1 MNKFSSIV
9 RFSIVTWIVFILLSC
24 VPAFSPSPPV
34 ELIEFLT
41 IDPAATTSVA
51 ADELFFAN
59 DYQLSF
65 QPNENIEIKY
75 NSDDHR
81 LELTPVENFAGLT
94 FIKFQN
100 RRETL
105 ILPVIV
111 KDKIPITF
119 RLKFDQPAAR
129 IYVMGNFN
137 DWNRSSWPMSDEDQD
152 GIYTRT
158 VLLDDG
164 IYEYQFVTPHGEIFD
179 PQNPVKV
186 DNGFGYFN
194 SLIEVKSSRKA
205 AVPHLYFL
213 HDQKDRCLRL
223 AVDPPQDIG
232 NITVKVLLDN
242 SLYPDKFFRLIG
254 NELQIDLRG
263 ISIRPAVTTLR
274 VVATAD
280 NLPGNIITCWIKDG
294 QPLDNSVFLWQDA
307 IIYSLMVD
315 RFKNGDLVNDNPIQN
330 DELDW
335 RVNFQ
340 GGDFAGITEV
350 IKSDYFNQL
359 GINTLWI
366 SPINQTTDKAYREWP
381 EPQRLYSGYHGYW
394 PISESET
401 EPRFGSLTEFKDLV
415 RIAHQKGLKILLDFV
430 SNHTHI
436 EHHFYQEHRDWFGTY
451 ELPDGTLNIRRW
463 DEYRLTTWFDTFLP
477 SFDYLHSKAALDTM
491 TDNAIWWLRET
502 GIDGFRHDATKHV
515 PSEFWKTLTRK
526 IKTRINPDRPVKVF
540 QIGETFGSH
549 ELIKSYINNG
559 MLESQFN
566 FAQFFSARRVFTE
579 PEGNFNE
586 LKVAIA
592 KALEVYGYNHLMG
605 NILDSHDQIRIM
617 GLLEGD
623 ITLAEN
629 GVERAFQNPA
639 IQVDELSTYQ
649 KEQLLYCYL
658 MTVPGIPIIY
668 YGDEFGMTG
677 ANDPDN
683 RRMMRFGNN
692 LTTLEREQLAYN
704 AKLIQL
710 RQSCSALRRGDYLNL
725 YTTDDVMIYSRG
737 DVRQR
742 LIIAL
747 NKNPDSQSIQII
759 LPQWMTGTILTSL
772 LDNSHIAIE
781 NHTAN
786 LNLPGFGY
794 QILQLE

>member
-9 RFSIVTWIVFILLSC
+9 RFSIVIWLAIIFFSC
-24 VPAFSPSPPV
+24 TPDFSPNIPA
-34 ELIEFLT
+34 ELIEFL
-41 IDPAATTSVA
+41 IIEPEATTSVA
-51 ADELFFAN
+51 VDELIFSKT
-59 DYQLSF
+59 YQLSF
-65 QPNENIEIKY
+65 QPNKNVELKY
-75 NSDDHR
+75 NSDTNR
-81 LELTPVENFAGLT
+81 LELTPAKDFTGLT
-94 FIKFQN
+94 FIKFKN
-100 RRETL
+100 RWETL

-137 DWNRSSWPMSDEDQD
+137 DWNRSSLPMSDEDQD
-152 GIYTRT
+152 GIFKRT

-164 IYEYQFVTPHGEIFD
+164 IYEYQFVTPNGEIFD

-205 AVPHLYFL
+205 TIPHLYYL
-213 HDQKDRCLRL
+213 PYRNDHHLRL
-223 AVDPPQDIG
+223 AVDTPQ
-232 NITVKVLLDN
+232 NIANIAVKVLLDN
-242 SLYPDKFFRLIG
+242 ALYPDKFTHLIG

-263 ISIRPAVTTLR
+263 TPNRREVSTMR
-274 VVATAD
+274 VVASID

-294 QPLDNSVFLWQDA
+294 EPLDNSVFLWQDA
-307 IIYSLMVD
+307 IIYSLMID
-315 RFKNGDLVNDNPIQN
+315 RFKNGNPANDSPIQN
-330 DELDW
+330 KDLDW

-350 IKSDYFNQL
+350 IQSDYFNQL

-366 SPINQTTDKAYREWP
+366 SPINKTTNKAYREWP
-381 EPQRLYSGYHGYW
+381 EPHRLYSGYHGYW
-394 PISESET
+394 PISENET
-401 EPRFGSLTEFKDLV
+401 EQRFGSLTEFKGLV
-415 RIAHQKGLKILLDFV
+415 RTAHQKGIKILLDFV

-436 EHHFYQEHRDWFGTY
+436 EHHFYQQHQDWFGTY

-477 SFDYLHSKAALDTM
+477 SFDYLHSRAALNTM
-491 TDNAIWWLRET
+491 TDNAVWWLQET

-515 PSEFWKTLTRK
+515 PYEFWKTLTRK
-526 IKTRINPDRPVKVF
+526 IKTRINPDRKVKIF

-579 PEGNFNE
+579 PEGSFSE
-586 LKVAIA
+586 LQVTIA
-592 KALEVYGYNHLMG
+592 KVLEVYGYNHLMG

-629 GVERAFQNPA
+629 GVERAFQKPA
-639 IQVDELSTYQ
+639 IQVDEPSTYQ

-683 RRMMRFGNN
+683 RRMMRFGDN
-692 LTTLEREQLAYN
+692 LTTLEGEQLVKN
-704 AKLIQL
+704 TKLIQL
-710 RQSCSALRRGDYLNL
+710 RQSCSALCRGDYLNL
-725 YTTDDVMIYSRG
+725 YTDNDIMIYSRG
-737 DVRQR
+737 DTRQR

-747 NKNPDSQSIQII
+747 NKNPDSQPIRII
-759 LPQWMTGTILTSL
+759 LPQWMTGTVLTSL
-772 LDNSHIAIE
+772 LDASRIAVE
-781 NHTAN
+781 NHTIN
-786 LNLPGFGY
+786 LKLPGFDY

>member
-1 MNKFSSIV
+1 MKKFSSIA
-9 RFSIVTWIVFILLSC
+9 RISITIWLTIIFFSC
-24 VPAFSPSPPV
+24 APDFSPDKPA

-41 IDPAATTSVA
+41 IEPEATTRIA
-51 ADELFFAN
+51 ADVLFFAN

-65 QPNENIEIKY
+65 QPNENIEAKY
-75 NSDDHR
+75 NSDDQQ

-94 FIKFQN
+94 FIKFKNQKD
-100 RRETL
+100 TF

-137 DWNRSSWPMSDEDQD
+137 DWNRSSLPMSNEDQD
-152 GIYTRT
+152 GIFTRT

-194 SLIEVKSSRKA
+194 SLIEVKSIRKA
-205 AVPHLYFL
+205 TIPQLYFL
-213 HDQKDRCLRL
+213 PDQNDHYLRL
-223 AVDPPQDIG
+223 AVDTPQNIG
-232 NITVKVLLDN
+232 NVAVNVLLDN
-242 SLYPDKFFRLIG
+242 SFYPNQYFRLIG

-263 ISIRPAVTTLR
+263 IPKRQAITTLR
-274 VVATAD
+274 IVASVD

-294 QPLDNSVFLWQDA
+294 KPLDNSVFLWQDA
-307 IIYSLMVD
+307 IIYSFMVD
-315 RFKNGDLVNDNPIQN
+315 RFKNGNLANDNPIQN
-330 DELDW
+330 DSLDW

-340 GGDFAGITEV
+340 GGDFAGISEV
-350 IKSDYFNQL
+350 IQAGYFNQL

-366 SPINQTTDKAYREWP
+366 SPINKTTNKAYREWP
-381 EPQRLYSGYHGYW
+381 EPHRLYSGYHGYW
-394 PISESET
+394 PISEKET
-401 EPRFGSLTEFKDLV
+401 EPRFGSLAEFKALV
-415 RIAHQKGLKILLDFV
+415 SIAHQKGIKILLDFV

-477 SFDYLHSKAALDTM
+477 SFDYLNSKEALNTM
-491 TDNAIWWLRET
+491 TDNAVWWLQET

-515 PSEFWKTLTRK
+515 PYEFWTTLTRK
-526 IKTRINPDRPVKVF
+526 IKIRINPDRRMKVF

-566 FAQFFSARRVFTE
+566 FAQFFSARRVFAE
-579 PEGNFNE
+579 PEGSFTE
-586 LKVAIA
+586 LQIAIA

-629 GVERAFQNPA
+629 GVERAFREPV
-639 IQVDELSTYQ
+639 IQVDESTTYR

-683 RRMMRFGNN
+683 RRMMRFGDN
-692 LTTLEREQLAYN
+692 LTTLEREQLADN
-704 AKLIQL
+704 TKLIQL
-710 RQSCSALRRGDYLNL
+710 RQSCAALRRGDYLNL
-725 YTTDDVMIYSRG
+725 YTDNDVMIYSRG
-737 DVRQR
+737 DTQQR

-747 NKNPDSQSIQII
+747 NKNPDSREIRLI
-759 LPQWMTGTILTSL
+759 LPLWMTGTVLTSL
-772 LDNSHIAIE
+772 LDSSRIAIE
-781 NHTAN
+781 KHTVN
-786 LNLPGFGY
+786 LKLPGFGY

>member
-1 MNKFSSIV
+1 MKKFSSIA
-9 RFSIVTWIVFILLSC
+9 RISITIWLAIIFLSC
-24 VPAFSPSPPV
+24 APDFSPDIPA

-41 IDPAATTSVA
+41 IEPAMTTRIAV
-51 ADELFFAN
+51 DELFFAN

-65 QPNENIEIKY
+65 QPNENIEVKY
-75 NSDDHR
+75 NSDDQQ

-94 FIKFQN
+94 FIKFKNQKD
-100 RRETL
+100 TF

-119 RLKFDQPAAR
+119 RLKFDQLTAQL
-129 IYVMGNFN
+129 YVMGNFN
-137 DWNRSSWPMSDEDQD
+137 DWNRSSLPMSDEDQD
-152 GIYTRT
+152 GIFTRT
-158 VLLDDG
+158 VFLDDG

-179 PQNPVKV
+179 PQNPIKV

-213 HDQKDRCLRL
+213 PCRNDHQLRL
-223 AVDPPQDIG
+223 AVDTPQ
-232 NITVKVLLDN
+232 NISNVAVKVLLDN
-242 SLYPDKFFRLIG
+242 SFYPDQYSRLVG
-254 NELQIDLRG
+254 NELQIDLKG
-263 ISIRPAVTTLR
+263 IPKRQAVTTLR
-274 VVATAD
+274 IVATNN
-280 NLPGNIITCWIKDG
+280 NLPGNIVTCWIKDG
-294 QPLDNSVFLWQDA
+294 EPLDDSTFLWQDA

-315 RFKNGDLVNDNPIQN
+315 RFKNGNPANDNPIQN
-330 DELDW
+330 DSLDW

-350 IKSDYFNQL
+350 IESGYFTQL
-359 GINTLWI
+359 GVNTLWI
-366 SPINQTTDKAYREWP
+366 SPINKTTNKAYREWP
-381 EPQRLYSGYHGYW
+381 EPHRLYSGYHGYW
-394 PISESET
+394 PISENET
-401 EPRFGSLTEFKDLV
+401 EPRFGALAEFNDLV
-415 RIAHQKGLKILLDFV
+415 KIAHQKGIKILLDFV

-436 EHHFYQEHRDWFGTY
+436 EHRFYQQHRDWFGTY

-463 DEYRLTTWFDTFLP
+463 DEYRLTTWFDTFLS

-491 TDNAIWWLRET
+491 TDNAVWWLQET
-502 GIDGFRHDATKHV
+502 GIDGFRHDATKHI
-515 PSEFWKTLTRK
+515 PYEFWKTLTRK
-526 IKTRINPDRPVKVF
+526 IKTRINPDRKVKVF

-566 FAQFFSARRVFTE
+566 FAQFFSARRTFTG
-579 PEGNFNE
+579 PEGSFNE
-586 LKVAIA
+586 LQVAIA

-629 GVERAFQNPA
+629 GVERAFHEPA
-639 IQVDELSTYQ
+639 IQVDEPSTYQ

-683 RRMMRFGNN
+683 RRMMRFGDN
-692 LTTLEREQLAYN
+692 LTNSEREQLAN
-704 AKLIQL
+704 NTKLVQL

-725 YTTDDVMIYSRG
+725 YTDENVTIYSRG
-737 DVRQR
+737 DTGQR

-747 NKNPDSQSIQII
+747 NKNPDSRKIQLF
-759 LPQWMTGTILTSL
+759 LPQWMAGKVLTSL
-772 LDNSHIAIE
+772 LDNSHIAVE
-781 NHTAN
+781 NHTAD
-786 LNLPGFGY
+786 LKLPGFGY